1 MSSGMYSTL
10 SGAVGVMRWLDVISN
25 NLANINNYGFK
36 KEDVNFE
43 SLFRDRLQMSLG
55 KGVNFNRISQT
66 STDFSQGSLIKTD
79 RSLDLAI
86 KGKGFFKV
94 AGENGFY
101 YIRNGSFELQ
111 PDGSLV
117 TSSGHQLVGQNG
129 PISLSSS
136 SVRIEQDGIIWGENG
151 REDQVTIY
159 DVANLSAL
167 KKKGDN
173 LWKLE
178 DQAQDNP
185 ITEDNI
191 RQGYLEESNLNPM
204 KEMTNLIKCKRI
216 FQAYQKNL
224 EAYGKIAEKV
234 NQIGQLS

>member
-10 SGAVGVMRWLDVISN
+10 SGAVGIMRWLDVTCN

-43 SLFRDRLQMSLG
+43 SLFKNRLQMGLG
-55 KGVNFNRISQT
+55 QGMNFNRISQT
-66 STDFSQGSLIKTD
+66 TTDFSQGNLIKTD

-101 YIRNGSFELQ
+101 YTRNGSFELQ

-117 TSSGHQLVGQNG
+117 NSSGHQLVGQNG

-136 SVRIEQDGIIWGENG
+136 SVRIDQDGRIWGDNG
-151 REDQVTIY
+151 EEGQITIY
-159 DVANLSAL
+159 DVVNLSAL

-178 DQAQDNP
+178 SQAQDNP
-185 ITEDNI
+185 IAEDNI

-224 EAYGKIAEKV
+224 EAYGKISEKV